1 MSAAI
6 KRREFITLLG
16 GVAAW
21 PLAARAQQ
29 PAIPVIGFLHV
40 GSPTPM
46 TPQVEGFRKGLAE
59 TGYLVSQNLA
69 IEYRWAEGHYD
80 RLPAL
85 AADLVQRRVKV
96 FVAGGGP
103 QSALAAKAATLEIPI
118 LFVTGDDPVKYDI
131 VASLNR
137 PGGNIT
143 GAVFFNT
150 ALVAKRLELVREL
163 VPTVDSIAL
172 LVNPNSVESEGETR
186 DLQTAAQA
194 VKKQITVLRAGN
206 EGELDAVFAN
216 LVQPRTKA
224 ILVGSDPFLVERR
237 DQLAALAA
245 HYAVPTMYP
254 QREFVAAG
262 GLASY
267 GTSVADAYRQ
277 IGLYAGRILKGEKP
291 ANLPV
296 VQPTKFEFV
305 INVTT
310 AKTLGIT
317 IPPNLLAIADEV
329 IE

>member
-1 MSAAI
+1 MLDQS
-6 KRREFITLLG
+6 RRRFMALLG
-16 GVAAW
+16 GAATAR
-21 PLAARAQQ
+21 PLVSRAQQ
-29 PAIPVIGFLHV
+29 PAMPVVGFLHV
-40 GSPTPM
+40 GSPAPM

-59 TGYLVSQNLA
+59 TGYVVSQNLT

-80 RLPAL
+80 RLPTL

-103 QSALAAKAATLEIPI
+103 QSALAAKTATLEIPI
-118 LFVTGDDPVKYDI
+118 LFVTGDDPVKHGI

-150 ALVAKRLELVREL
+150 ALVAKRLELVRGL
-163 VPTVDSIAL
+163 VSTAGSIGL
-172 LVNPNSVESEGETR
+172 LVNPNSIESEGEAK
-186 DLQTAAQA
+186 DLQTSAQA
-194 VKKQITVLRAGN
+194 VGQQITVLTAGN
-206 EGELDAVFAN
+206 ASELDAVFAN

-224 ILVGSDPFLVERR
+224 ILVGADPFFVARR

-245 HYAVPTMYP
+245 RYSVPTVYP

-291 ANLPV
+291 ADLPV
-296 VQPTKFEFV
+296 AQPTKFELV
-305 INVTT
+305 INLKT
-310 AKTLGIT
+310 AKALGLAV
-317 IPPNLLAIADEV
+317 PDKLLALADEV

>member
-1 MSAAI
+1 MI
-6 KRREFITLLG
+6 GRREFITSLG
-16 GVAAW
+16 GAAVAW
-21 PLAARAQQ
+21 PLGARAQQ
-29 PAIPVIGFLHV
+29 PAMPLVGFLHV

-59 TGYLVSQNLA
+59 TGYVVSQNLA

-80 RLPAL
+80 RLPPL

-118 LFVTGDDPVKYDI
+118 LFVTGDDPVKYGI

-172 LVNPNSVESEGETR
+172 LVNPNSVESEGEAR

-194 VKKQITVLRAGN
+194 VGQQITVLRAAK
-206 EGELDAVFAN
+206 ESELDAVFAN
-216 LVQPRTKA
+216 LVQ
-224 ILVGSDPFLVERR
+224 
-237 DQLAALAA
+237 
-245 HYAVPTMYP
+245 
-254 QREFVAAG
+254 
-262 GLASY
+262 
-267 GTSVADAYRQ
+267 AD
-277 IGLYAGRILKGEKP
+277 
-291 ANLPV
+291 
-296 VQPTKFEFV
+296 
-305 INVTT
+305 
-310 AKTLGIT
+310 
-317 IPPNLLAIADEV
+317 
-329 IE
+329 